1 MSQKESCH
9 GYHSDKAEEEEE
21 DDENVTRSD
30 LVSEV
35 VPLTFWI
42 SEAPWAV
49 FRDSGRS
56 KIRPLLFWLSG
67 NSAVIPD
74 RNAVASP
81 ESIITVQ
88 ELWISSA
95 ISAATLRRVT

>member
-35 VPLTFWI
+35 VP
-42 SEAPWAV
+42 S
-49 FRDSGRS
+49 R
-56 KIRPLLFWLSG
+56 K
-67 NSAVIPD
+67 SAG
-74 RNAVASP
+74 
-81 ESIITVQ
+81 
-88 ELWISSA
+88 
-95 ISAATLRRVT
+95 AAHS

>member
-35 VPLTFWI
+35 VPLTF
-42 SEAPWAV
+42 
-49 FRDSGRS
+49 
-56 KIRPLLFWLSG
+56 
-67 NSAVIPD
+67 
-74 RNAVASP
+74 
-81 ESIITVQ
+81 
-88 ELWISSA
+88 
-95 ISAATLRRVT
+95 